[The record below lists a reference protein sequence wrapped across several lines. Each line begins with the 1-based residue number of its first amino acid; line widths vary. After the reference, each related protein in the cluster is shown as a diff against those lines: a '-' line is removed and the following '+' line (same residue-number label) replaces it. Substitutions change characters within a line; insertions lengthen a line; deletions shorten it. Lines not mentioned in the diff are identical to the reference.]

1 MKISTKGRY
10 GLRAMIDLAT
20 YGDENQ
26 PIFLSDI
33 AKRQHISDKYLEHIF
48 SALQK
53 SGLVRAVRGKKG
65 GYMLTR
71 AAAEITLNEI
81 LNVLEGPC
89 VLVNCVS
96 DSSLCDR
103 GDLCAA
109 RDIWAMLGEKIE
121 EILKGI
127 TLADLAEKQKEKSQC
142 KALIYQI

>member
-10 GLRAMIDLAT
+10 GLRAMIDLAA
-20 YGDENQ
+20 YGSENQ
-26 PIFLSDI
+26 PVFLSEI
-33 AKRQHISDKYLEHIF
+33 AKRQGISDKYLEHIF

-53 SGLVRAVRGKKG
+53 AGLVRAVRGKKG
-65 GYMLTR
+65 GYLLSR
-71 AAAEITLNEI
+71 SANEITLNEI
-81 LNVLEGPC
+81 LQVLEGPC

-103 GDLCAA
+103 GELCAA
-109 RDIWAMLGEKIE
+109 RDIWAMLGEKIM

-127 TLADLAEKQKEKSQC
+127 TLADLTERQKEKSQY